1 MNGSDLCSRI
11 LPSSSKLS
19 SLFVMHQWFIN
30 AAMYSFSLSPSF
42 TCLLLS
48 VGRYLP
54 NSYFISKKIINDNV
68 FISNTHEGI
77 ELRDLSLTL
86 KDYAIVHF
94 LCKLRGIGWIRNLKS
109 RGYVSQCIDVMY
121 CFNSIQNLIPCSC
134 FHMGGMVSDSE
145 SILAVNWL
153 WLRLTHA
160 LRMFLFEAL

>member
-1 MNGSDLCSRI
+1 MNMQFIVLSEWFRFVFPNSPKFQQIVQPLCYASVIHQCRYVQFFLI
-11 LPSSSKLS
+11 SLVYLPTLK
-19 SLFVMHQWFIN
+19 
-30 AAMYSFSLSPSF
+30 
-42 TCLLLS
+42 C
-48 VGRYLP
+48 RYLP

-134 FHMGGMVSDSE
+134 FHMGSMVSDSE

-153 WLRLTHA
+153 
-160 LRMFLFEAL
+160 